1 VTRGIPDGAGATS
14 TAPSWRWRLA
24 PPISGLLLWLAFAPA
39 SIVPLAFVAL
49 VPFALY
55 LARDDTRWG
64 RLLAAFA
71 GGMLFHVAGFFWIR
85 HVTALGMLLL
95 AAYASLYW
103 AAFALLVP
111 ARGDPASSPAWPFR
125 LAAVWTVLE
134 YVRGTA
140 LTGIP
145 WLLAGHALADF
156 PALAQTADLAGVAGA
171 TFLLVLVNASLA
183 QVWIRPPATRF
194 RTAAP
199 AATALLL
206 LAATAYGT
214 WRIRDIDAVTS
225 NGPEVL
231 LVQGNVEQSVKKA
244 GLHWRKIHAIYA
256 NLTREACGRGGLPDL
271 VVWPETMHPAVP
283 TAMAVPG
290 VNDPLAFRRIAA
302 APALIGVLL
311 YEPDAAG
318 GARKWNSAVALDAR
332 GRVTGRYDKVHLVP
346 VGEYFPLKNWW
357 LWERLVQRFTNL
369 SHAPDLESGTSLDPV
384 FCAGWSLGALVCYES
399 AFAYI
404 ARAQVGR
411 GAQVLVNL
419 SNEAWYRDSAELDQ
433 MLAMSRFRCIE
444 TRTGMARATNSGISA
459 IIDPT
464 GRVTA
469 TVHDTTGRRKE
480 VAGVLRGR
488 IPVGPRRSLY
498 LAMGEWLVV
507 LLALAALLD
516 LSGRV
521 LRGRRGIPPDRPPP
535 DAPSGGKAIPFS

>member
-1 VTRGIPDGAGATS
+1 MTRGNPVGAGATA
-14 TAPSWRWRLA
+14 TPPSWRWRLA
-24 PPISGLLLWLAFAPA
+24 PAISGLLLWLAFAPA
-39 SIVPLAFVAL
+39 AIVPLAFVAL
-49 VPFALY
+49 VPFSLY
-55 LARDDTRWG
+55 LARDDSRWG
-64 RLLAAFA
+64 RLLSAFA

-111 ARGDPASSPAWPFR
+111 ARGDPASSPVWPFR

-156 PALAQTADLAGVAGA
+156 PAIAQTADLAGVAGV
-171 TFLLVLVNASLA
+171 TFLLVLVNAALA
-183 QVWIRPPATRF
+183 QVWIRPPAARF

-199 AATALLL
+199 VATALLL

-225 NGPEVL
+225 DGPEVL

-244 GLHWRKIHAIYA
+244 GLHWREIHAIYA
-256 NLTREACGRGGLPDL
+256 NLTREACGPDGFPGI
-271 VVWPETMHPAVP
+271 VIWPETMHPAVP
-283 TAMAVPG
+283 ASTIQPGAV
-290 VNDPLAFRRIAA
+290 DPLGFRRIATS
-302 APALIGVLL
+302 PALIGVLL
-311 YEPDAAG
+311 FERDGAG
-318 GARKWNSAVALDAR
+318 GMRKWNSAVALDAR
-332 GRVTGRYDKVHLVP
+332 GRVTGRYDKAHLVP
-346 VGEYFPLKNWW
+346 VGEYFPFKGWW
-357 LWERLVQRFTNL
+357 LWEALVSRFTNL
-369 SHAPDLESGTSLDPV
+369 AHVPDLEAGTSRNPV
-384 FCAGWSLGALVCYES
+384 RCAGWKLGTLICYES

-419 SNEAWYRDSAELDQ
+419 SNEAWYLDSAELDQ

-464 GRVTA
+464 GRVTD
-469 TVHDTTGRRKE
+469 TVRDAAGRRKE
-480 VAGVLRGR
+480 VSGVLRGR
-488 IPVGPRRSLY
+488 IPAGPRRSLY
-498 LAMGEWLVV
+498 LATGEWLVV

-516 LSGRV
+516 LAGRWW
-521 LRGRRGIPPDRPPP
+521 RGRRRSPHDRP
-535 DAPSGGKAIPFS
+535 APNTPSEGKPIPFS